1 MDYFKSANE
10 LKDELSRNRPYIHEN
25 SEVGMELPNTCQY
38 VMSKLSEMG
47 YDSKVIGGS
56 GVTATVGNGQ
66 GKTILLRADMDALP
80 KMA

>member
-1 MDYFKSANE
+1 
-10 LKDELSRNRPYIHEN
+10 
-25 SEVGMELPNTCQY
+25 MELPNTCQY
-38 VMSKLSEMG
+38 VMSKLSEIS

-66 GKTILLRADMDALP
+66 GKIILLRADMDALP